1 MVVEQK
7 QPAQEVASSAQAQA
21 ETQAQ
26 AALQSSKGLQ
36 NGTQKD
42 LQVEVLR
49 IIAMLMIVACH
60 MIIHLNI
67 RAHSFNMEL
76 LPAPGL
82 RSALKFLVVQYGQVG
97 VSIFFIISGYFLCR
111 KTFRYR
117 RVFAAW
123 AQMFFYC
130 IIVLAVTFV
139 ADCFGLLPENLSNLL
154 HGKELVYTLLWNV
167 TPFTYRSYWFMS
179 AYLIM
184 LMFMPF
190 INILISH
197 MTQRDHAMLLVL
209 LASISLIPLYFGKNY
224 TWNDIIYAIFGYLAG
239 AFIAQYGSG
248 IKKLTTKR
256 LCACV
261 AISTVLMLA
270 FDYVASSGNKFVR
283 VLTWDQQVH
292 GGIGILPMI
301 IAMCIFILVHRIN
314 MARIQGLARTVILR
328 VSKATFGVYLLH
340 EHMFIFVALWT
351 FVAWM
356 LPATSSSAL
365 IVLLYAITLI
375 CTYAVLSVVAVVIDL
390 AIKPLSNRIA
400 LTLEHVANCVCSVYK
415 TDSQSKME

>member
-1 MVVEQK
+1 MQFEEENMLLEQK
-7 QPAQEVASSAQAQA
+7 KLVQKAESSAQ
-21 ETQAQ
+21 
-26 AALQSSKGLQ
+26 SKIDSKPG
-36 NGTQKD
+36 KD

-49 IIAMLMIVACH
+49 IVAMLMIVACH

-82 RSALKFLVVQYGQVG
+82 RSAFKFLVVQYGQVG

-139 ADCFGLLPENLSNLL
+139 VDCFGLLPENLSNLL
-154 HGKELVYTLLWNV
+154 HGKELAYTLLWNV

-314 MARIQGLARTVILR
+314 MLRIQGLARTVILR

-356 LPATSSSAL
+356 LPAAYSSVAVA
-365 IVLLYAITLI
+365 IIYVITLL
-375 CTYAVLSVVAVVIDL
+375 CVYAVISAVAIILDL
-390 AIKPLSNRIA
+390 LVKPLSNKIA
-400 LTLEHVANCVCSVYK
+400 LKLEKVANCVFFVHKNEHS
-415 TDSQSKME
+415 TQME

>member
-1 MVVEQK
+1 MLLEQK
-7 QPAQEVASSAQAQA
+7 KLVQKAEGSVQPKID
-21 ETQAQ
+21 
-26 AALQSSKGLQ
+26 LKPG
-36 NGTQKD
+36 KD

-49 IIAMLMIVACH
+49 IVAMLMIVACH
-60 MIIHLNI
+60 MVIHLNVSE
-67 RAHSFNMEL
+67 RRFNMEL
-76 LPAPGL
+76 LPKPGFK
-82 RSALKFLVVQYGQVG
+82 SAIRFLIVQYGQVG
-97 VSIFFIISGYFLCR
+97 VSLFFIISGYFLC
-111 KTFRYR
+111 KKVFNYR
-117 RVFAAW
+117 RIFAAW

-139 ADCFGLLPENLSNLL
+139 VDCFGLLPENLSNLL
-154 HGKELVYTLLWNV
+154 HGKELAYTLLWNV

-314 MARIQGLARTVILR
+314 MLRIQGLARTVILR

-356 LPATSSSAL
+356 LPAAYSSVAVA
-365 IVLLYAITLI
+365 IIYVITLL
-375 CTYAVLSVVAVVIDL
+375 CVYAVISAVAIILDL
-390 AIKPLSNRIA
+390 LVKPLSNKIA
-400 LTLEHVANCVCSVYK
+400 LKLEKVANCVFFVHKNEHS
-415 TDSQSKME
+415 TQME

>member
-1 MVVEQK
+1 MQFEEENMLLEQK
-7 QPAQEVASSAQAQA
+7 KLVQKAEGSVQPKID
-21 ETQAQ
+21 
-26 AALQSSKGLQ
+26 LKPG
-36 NGTQKD
+36 KD

-49 IIAMLMIVACH
+49 IVAMLMIVACH
-60 MIIHLNI
+60 MVIHLNVSE
-67 RAHSFNMEL
+67 RRFNMEL
-76 LPAPGL
+76 LPKPGFK
-82 RSALKFLVVQYGQVG
+82 SAIRFLIVQYGQVG
-97 VSIFFIISGYFLCR
+97 VSLFFIISGYFLC
-111 KTFRYR
+111 KKVFNYR
-117 RVFAAW
+117 RIFAAW

-139 ADCFGLLPENLSNLL
+139 VDCFGLLPENLSNLL
-154 HGKELVYTLLWNV
+154 HGKELAYTLLWNV

-314 MARIQGLARTVILR
+314 MLRIQGLARTVILR

-356 LPATSSSAL
+356 LPAAYSSVAVA
-365 IVLLYAITLI
+365 IIYVITLL
-375 CTYAVLSVVAVVIDL
+375 CVYAVISAVAIILDL
-390 AIKPLSNRIA
+390 LVKPLSNKIA
-400 LTLEHVANCVCSVYK
+400 LKLEKVANCVFFVHKNEHS
-415 TDSQSKME
+415 TQME

>member
-1 MVVEQK
+1 M
-7 QPAQEVASSAQAQA
+7 
-21 ETQAQ
+21 
-26 AALQSSKGLQ
+26 
-36 NGTQKD
+36 
-42 LQVEVLR
+42 
-49 IIAMLMIVACH
+49 
-60 MIIHLNI
+60 
-67 RAHSFNMEL
+67 
-76 LPAPGL
+76 
-82 RSALKFLVVQYGQVG
+82 
-97 VSIFFIISGYFLCR
+97 
-111 KTFRYR
+111 
-117 RVFAAW
+117 
-123 AQMFFYC
+123 
-130 IIVLAVTFV
+130 LAVTFV
-139 ADCFGLLPENLSNLL
+139 VDCFGLLPENLSNLL
-154 HGKELVYTLLWNV
+154 HGKELAYTLLWNV

-314 MARIQGLARTVILR
+314 MLRIQGLARTVILR

-356 LPATSSSAL
+356 LPAAYSSVAVA
-365 IVLLYAITLI
+365 IIYVITLL
-375 CTYAVLSVVAVVIDL
+375 CVYAVISAVAIILDL
-390 AIKPLSNRIA
+390 LVKPLSNKIA
-400 LTLEHVANCVCSVYK
+400 LKLEKVANCVFFVHKNEHS
-415 TDSQSKME
+415 TQME